1 VGIEQG
7 CMTMAKQRGK
17 TPLQHGILDTLLG
30 YHLRRAQVAVFA
42 DFARTMSSIN
52 LTPGQFGVLV
62 LIAANAGLS
71 QSALG
76 AALGLDRSTVV
87 GVIDRLER
95 RGLVL
100 RAPAP
105 SDRRSYALKLTEK
118 GETVRQEMVR
128 RVRSHERRIARR
140 LSGGERDRLMAFV
153 KLIAG

>member
-1 VGIEQG
+1 
-7 CMTMAKQRGK
+7 MALRRSERSF
-17 TPLQHGILDTLLG
+17 QHGMLDSLLG

-42 DFARTMSSIN
+42 DFARTVSSFD

-95 RGLVL
+95 RNLVL

-105 SDRRSYALKLTEK
+105 NDRRSYALKLTEK
-118 GETVRQEMVR
+118 GEAVRQEMAG
-128 RVRSHERRIARR
+128 RVRGHERRIARR
-140 LSGGERDRLMAFV
+140 LSANERD
-153 KLIAG
+153 KLIELLKLIVG